1 MTRLPHQPW
10 TATPVGAAL
19 LAALDAPAGVTRL
32 VGGAVRDALRGV
44 PSADIDLATQLP
56 PHEVMERL
64 TAAGLK
70 AVPTGLAHGTVTAV
84 GDGLVAEVTTLRRDV
99 ATDGRHAEVAFTDDW
114 QADASRRDF
123 TINALYAALPGG
135 EISDFFGGEADLAA
149 QRVRFIGDPLQRI
162 AEDHLRILRFFRFS
176 ARFAVQIDADG
187 LAACRLRAND
197 LMALSRERIAIELR
211 GLLGVA
217 DPLPV
222 LAVMLDNGIWA
233 PVLPEFGADRLPI
246 LARTIA
252 AETDAGVAPAWQ
264 RRLAA
269 LLPAD
274 AVAAVTSRLRLSNAD
289 RARIAAAVLPDVS
302 PRDALLWRDGA
313 EAIADRL
320 LITGD
325 AAAARAALGWARPRL
340 PASGRDIIARGVAP
354 GREVAVRLGAFER
367 AWVTAG
373 FPPDAAIVA
382 TLLDRAARD

>member
-1 MTRLPHQPW
+1 VTLLPHQPW
-10 TATPVGAAL
+10 TDTPSGAAL

-32 VGGAVRDALRGV
+32 VGGAVRDALLGL
-44 PSADIDLATQLP
+44 PGADIDLATALRP
-56 PHEVMERL
+56 AEVMARL
-64 TAAGLK
+64 TKAGLK

-84 GDGLVAEVTTLRRDV
+84 GEGLIAEVTTLRRDV

-114 QADASRRDF
+114 QDDASRRDF
-123 TINALYAALPGG
+123 TINAMYAALPGG

-176 ARFAVQIDADG
+176 ARFAQAIDAEG

-217 DPLPV
+217 DPVPV
-222 LAVMLDNGIWA
+222 LQQMFDAGIWA
-233 PVLPEFGADRLPI
+233 PVLPELRADRLAA
-246 LARTIA
+246 LAATIA
-252 AETDAGVAPAWQ
+252 TETAAGVAPAWQ
-264 RRLAA
+264 RRLAV

-274 AVAAVTSRLRLSNAD
+274 AAAAVTARLRLSNAD
-289 RARIAAAVLPDVS
+289 RERIAAAVVPDVM
-302 PRDALLWRDGA
+302 PRDAMLWRDGA
-313 EAIADRL
+313 EAVADRL
-320 LITGD
+320 FIAGD
-325 AAAARAALGWARPRL
+325 AVGAMAALGWVRPKL

-367 AWVTAG
+367 SWVAAG
-373 FPPDAAIVA
+373 FPDDPATVAA
-382 TLLDRAARD
+382 LLDKATHQ